1 MSNTI
6 YALYNDDHV
15 VYEGAKKLVKKGV
28 KIKDVFKIL
37 NYKKWDNRICL
48 VCKEK

>member
-1 MSNTI
+1 MGNTI

-28 KIKDVFKIL
+28 KIKDVFFSISYSW
-37 NYKKWDNRICL
+37 N
-48 VCKEK
+48 